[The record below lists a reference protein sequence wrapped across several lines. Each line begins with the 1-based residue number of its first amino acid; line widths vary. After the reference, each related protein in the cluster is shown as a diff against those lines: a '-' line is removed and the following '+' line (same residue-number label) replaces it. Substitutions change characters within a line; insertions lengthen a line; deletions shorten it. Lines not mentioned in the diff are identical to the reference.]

1 VRSPTTRAHDRDDA
15 AAKTSA
21 RRAMNPWLVLFF
33 SLLAISTSGPLVRTS
48 HSDPLAIAV
57 YRLGF
62 SLVVIAIALVL
73 SGSWRELR
81 RLRAAELAIA
91 LGAGAM
97 LALHF
102 WSWNASVHLTTVAAS
117 VVLVNMHPPFVALLS
132 MFWLRERPRPVQWL
146 GIAIAMLG
154 AAIVA
159 AGDAGWSGG
168 AIAPGRALLGDGLA
182 LVGAL
187 TVAVYF
193 VAGRR
198 LRRSYSIWPYVAVVY
213 GAAFVVLASISAAR
227 GVPLTGY
234 PSRELLIFAALAAGP
249 MLIGHT
255 GMNYALRYLPAY
267 IVNLTVL
274 GEPVGAT
281 ILAFVI
287 PSIHEAPGVATFV
300 GGATTLAGVG
310 TAALRRDRKQ

>member
-1 VRSPTTRAHDRDDA
+1 
-15 AAKTSA
+15 
-21 RRAMNPWLVLFF
+21 MNPWVVLFF
-33 SLLAISTSGPLVRTS
+33 SLLAISTSGPLVRAS
-48 HSDPLAIAV
+48 ASDPLAIAV

-62 SLVVIAIALVL
+62 SLIVVAIALAAT
-73 SGSWRELR
+73 GSWRELR
-81 RLRAAELAIA
+81 RLHPIDLAIA
-91 LGAGAM
+91 LGAGTM

-117 VVLVNMHPPFVALLS
+117 VVLVNMHPPIVALLS
-132 MFWLRERPRPVQWL
+132 TIWLRERPRPLQWI
-146 GIAIAMLG
+146 GIAVAMVG

-159 AGDAGWSGG
+159 AGDSGRIG
-168 AIAPGRALLGDGLA
+168 GSAHPGSALVGDGLA
-182 LVGAL
+182 LIGAL

-198 LRRSYSIWPYVAVVY
+198 LRGAYSLWPYVAVVY
-213 GAAFVVLASISAAR
+213 GAAFAVLTAISLGR
-227 GVPLTGY
+227 GVALTGY
-234 PSRELLIFAALAAGP
+234 PPRELLIFAALAAGP

-281 ILAFVI
+281 ILAFLI
-287 PSIHEAPGVATFV
+287 PSIHEVPGMTTIV
-300 GGATTLAGVG
+300 GGATTLAGIG
-310 TAALRRDRKQ
+310 TAAIRRDSQRSAAATRPRSHRQG

>member
-1 VRSPTTRAHDRDDA
+1 
-15 AAKTSA
+15 
-21 RRAMNPWLVLFF
+21 MNPWLVLFF
-33 SLLAISTSGPLVRTS
+33 SLLAISTSGPLVRS
-48 HSDPLAIAV
+48 SNSDPLAIAV

-62 SLVVIAIALVL
+62 SLVVVAIALAVT
-73 SGSWRELR
+73 GSWRELR
-81 RLRAAELAIA
+81 RLRRGELAIA
-91 LGAGAM
+91 AGAGAM

-117 VVLVNMHPPFVALLS
+117 VVLVNMHPPIVALLS
-132 MFWLRERPRPVQWL
+132 MLWLHERPRPVQWL
-146 GIAIAMLG
+146 GIAVAMLG

-159 AGDAGWSGG
+159 AGDSGRLGGG
-168 AIAPGRALLGDGLA
+168 AAAGRALFGDGLA
-182 LVGAL
+182 LIGAL

-198 LRRSYSIWPYVAVVY
+198 LRRSYSLWPYVAVVY
-213 GAAFVVLASISAAR
+213 GAAFIVLVAISAAR
-227 GVPLTGY
+227 EVPLTGY
-234 PSRELLIFAALAAGP
+234 SSRELLIFAALAAGP
-249 MLIGHT
+249 MLVGHT

-287 PSIHEAPGVATFV
+287 PSIRERPGNSTLL
-300 GGATTLAGVG
+300 GGVITLLGIG
-310 TAALRRDRKQ
+310 TATLRRGTRATPRRSGAS

>member
-1 VRSPTTRAHDRDDA
+1 
-15 AAKTSA
+15 
-21 RRAMNPWLVLFF
+21 MNPWLVLA
-33 SLLAISTSGPLVRTS
+33 LALPAISTSGPLVRAS
-48 HSDPLAIAV
+48 FADPLAIAV

-62 SLVVIAIALVL
+62 SLVVVAIALL
-73 SGSWRELR
+73 ATGTWRELR
-81 RLRAAELAIA
+81 RIRPVELLIA

-102 WSWNASVHLTTVAAS
+102 WSWNASIHLTTVAAS

-132 MFWLRERPRPVQWL
+132 TFWLREKPRPMQWM
-146 GIAIAMLG
+146 GIAIAMIG

-159 AGDAGWSGG
+159 ASDAGSLSAAGG
-168 AIAPGRALLGDGLA
+168 SSRALLGDGLA
-182 LVGAL
+182 LIGAV
-187 TVAVYF
+187 TVALYF

-198 LRRSYSIWPYVAVVY
+198 LRGGYSVWPYVAVVY
-213 GAAFVVLASISAAR
+213 GAAFVVLVAIASAR
-227 GVPLTGY
+227 SVPLTGY
-234 PSRELLIFAALAAGP
+234 PPRELFIFAALAAGP

-281 ILAFVI
+281 IIAFLV
-287 PSIHEAPGVATFV
+287 PSIREVPGVGTIV
-300 GGATTLAGVG
+300 GGLVTLLGIG
-310 TAALRRDRKQ
+310 TAALRRGNRMGAAA

>member
-1 VRSPTTRAHDRDDA
+1 
-15 AAKTSA
+15 
-21 RRAMNPWLVLFF
+21 MNPWLVLFF
-33 SLLAISTSGPLVRTS
+33 SLLAISTSGPLVRASTA
-48 HSDPLAIAV
+48 DPLAIAV

-62 SLVVIAIALVL
+62 SLIVVAVALAAT
-73 SGSWRELR
+73 GSWRELR
-81 RLRAAELAIA
+81 RLTRADLAIA
-91 LGAGAM
+91 GGAGAM

-102 WSWNASVHLTTVAAS
+102 WSWNASIHLTTVAAS

-132 MFWLRERPRPVQWL
+132 TFWLREKPRPVQWA

-159 AGDAGWSGG
+159 ASDAGQFSAAGSS
-168 AIAPGRALLGDGLA
+168 RALLGDALA

-198 LRRSYSIWPYVAVVY
+198 LRGSYSLWPYVAVVY
-213 GAAFVVLASISAAR
+213 GAAFAVLIVIASAR
-227 GVPLTGY
+227 AVPLTGY
-234 PSRELLIFAALAAGP
+234 PPRELIIFAALAAGP

-267 IVNLTVL
+267 LVNLTVL

-281 ILAFVI
+281 LLAFLI
-287 PSIHEAPGVATFV
+287 PSIREVPRAATIL
-300 GGATTLAGVG
+300 GGTITLLGIG
-310 TAALRRDRKQ
+310 TAALRRGTRKGTRDEEGAAA

>member
-1 VRSPTTRAHDRDDA
+1 
-15 AAKTSA
+15 
-21 RRAMNPWLVLFF
+21 MNPWLVLFF

-48 HSDPLAIAV
+48 SADPLAIAV

-62 SLVVIAIALVL
+62 ALIVVAIVL
-73 SGSWRELR
+73 ATTGSWRELR
-81 RLRAAELAIA
+81 RISARELSIA

-102 WSWNASVHLTTVAAS
+102 WSWNASIHLTTVAAS

-132 MFWLRERPRPVQWL
+132 TFWLREKPRAVQWI

-154 AAIVA
+154 ALVVA
-159 AGDAGWSGG
+159 ASDVHPGTGVAG
-168 AIAPGRALLGDGLA
+168 GRALIGDGLA
-182 LVGAL
+182 LIGAL

-198 LRRSYSIWPYVAVVY
+198 LRGAYGLWPYVALVY
-213 GAAFVVLASISAAR
+213 GSAFVVLVAIAGAR
-227 GVPLTGY
+227 GVALTGY
-234 PSRELLIFAALAAGP
+234 PPRELLLFAALAAGP

-267 IVNLTVL
+267 VVNLTVL

-281 ILAFVI
+281 VLAFVL
-287 PSIHEAPGVATFV
+287 PSIREVPRLGTII
-300 GGATTLAGVG
+300 GGAVTLVG
-310 TAALRRDRKQ
+310 ICVAAVRRVAREGR

>member
-1 VRSPTTRAHDRDDA
+1 
-15 AAKTSA
+15 
-21 RRAMNPWLVLFF
+21 MNPWLVLFF
-33 SLLAISTSGPLVRTS
+33 SLLAISTSGPLVRS
-48 HSDPLAIAV
+48 SNSDPLAIAV

-62 SLVVIAIALVL
+62 SLVVVAIALAAT
-73 SGSWRELR
+73 GSWRELR
-81 RLRAAELAIA
+81 RLRRGELAIA
-91 LGAGAM
+91 AGAGAM

-117 VVLVNMHPPFVALLS
+117 VVLVNMHPPIVALLS
-132 MFWLRERPRPVQWL
+132 MLWLHERPRPVQWL
-146 GIAIAMLG
+146 GIAVAMLG

-159 AGDAGWSGG
+159 AGDSGRLGGG
-168 AIAPGRALLGDGLA
+168 AAAGRALFGDGLA
-182 LVGAL
+182 LIGAL

-198 LRRSYSIWPYVAVVY
+198 LRRSYSLWPYVAVVY
-213 GAAFVVLASISAAR
+213 GAAFIVLVAISAAR
-227 GVPLTGY
+227 EVPLTGY
-234 PSRELLIFAALAAGP
+234 SSRELLIFAALAAGP
-249 MLIGHT
+249 MLVGHT

-287 PSIHEAPGVATFV
+287 PSIRERPGNSTLL
-300 GGATTLAGVG
+300 GGVITLLGIG
-310 TAALRRDRKQ
+310 TATLRRGTRATPRPEAAS

>member
-1 VRSPTTRAHDRDDA
+1 
-15 AAKTSA
+15 
-21 RRAMNPWLVLFF
+21 MNPWLILFF
-33 SLLAISTSGPLVRTS
+33 ALLAISTSGPLVRAS
-48 HSDPLAIAV
+48 FADPLAIAV

-62 SLVVIAIALVL
+62 SLIVVALALAVT
-73 SGSWRELR
+73 GTWRELR
-81 RLRAAELAIA
+81 RIRPGELLIA

-132 MFWLRERPRPVQWL
+132 TFWLREKPRPMQWA

-159 AGDAGWSGG
+159 ASDAGSFTTGG
-168 AIAPGRALLGDGLA
+168 SSRALFGDGLA
-182 LVGAL
+182 LIGAV
-187 TVAVYF
+187 TVALYF

-198 LRRSYSIWPYVAVVY
+198 LRGAYSVWPYVAVVY
-213 GAAFVVLASISAAR
+213 GAAFVVLVAIAATR
-227 GVPLTGY
+227 SVPLVGY
-234 PSRELLIFAALAAGP
+234 PRRELLIFAALAAGP

-281 ILAFVI
+281 IIAFLV
-287 PSIHEAPGVATFV
+287 PSIHEAPSMGTVV
-300 GGATTLAGVG
+300 GGIVTLGGIG
-310 TAALRRDRKQ
+310 TAAIRGRESRGGR

>member
-1 VRSPTTRAHDRDDA
+1 MIP
-15 AAKTSA
+15 A
-21 RRAMNPWLVLFF
+21 RTGTPIRVNPWLVLFF

-48 HSDPLAIAV
+48 NADPLAIAV

-62 SLVVIAIALVL
+62 SLVVVAIAL
-73 SGSWRELR
+73 GATRTWRELR
-81 RLRAAELAIA
+81 RITPRELSIA

-102 WSWNASVHLTTVAAS
+102 WSWNASIHLTTVAAS

-132 MFWLRERPRPVQWL
+132 TFWLRERPRTIQWV

-154 AAIVA
+154 AAVVA
-159 AGDAGWSGG
+159 ASDAGSHSGVDSS
-168 AIAPGRALLGDGLA
+168 RALAGDGLA
-182 LVGAL
+182 LIGAL

-198 LRRSYSIWPYVAVVY
+198 LRGAYGLWAYVALVY
-213 GAAFVVLASISAAR
+213 GAAFVVLVCIAGAR
-227 GVPLTGY
+227 GVPLVGY
-234 PSRELLIFAALAAGP
+234 APRELLIFAALAAGP

-255 GMNYALRYLPAY
+255 GMNYALRYVPAY
-267 IVNLTVL
+267 VVNLTVL

-281 ILAFVI
+281 ALAFLLPNIREVPGLGTLVGGVVTIAGILA
-287 PSIHEAPGVATFV
+287 AAV
-300 GGATTLAGVG
+300 GRG
-310 TAALRRDRKQ
+310 RRE